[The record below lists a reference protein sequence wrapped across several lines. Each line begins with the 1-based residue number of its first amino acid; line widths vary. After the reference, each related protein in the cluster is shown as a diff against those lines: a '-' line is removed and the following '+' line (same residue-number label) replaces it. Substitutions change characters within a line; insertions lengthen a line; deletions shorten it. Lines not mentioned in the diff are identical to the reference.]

1 MRPIRSFVLPL
12 GTLVVLSACGSHDSK
27 DSVPVSMSRNPEPG
41 SAQATMQPGDVRIV
55 TTDNGIDLAL
65 LGDTIS
71 SGLSEYALSKAKA
84 GTDTAAVKG
93 SGFGAS
99 IEKMVKSQVQT
110 AIGTRVAFP
119 LSAVR
124 DIRDDNGTIVF
135 AGEPNPGNLF
145 KGTKV
150 NGKPLLE
157 SFSAADAQRFVD
169 AVRARKNA
177 AVQK

>member
-1 MRPIRSFVLPL
+1 MRPIRSLVLPL
-12 GTLVVLSACGSHDSK
+12 GTIAVFAACGNHDSK
-27 DSVPVSMSRNPEPG
+27 QGVPISMSRNPEAG
-41 SAQATMQPGDVRIV
+41 SAKAVMAPGDVRIV
-55 TTDNGIDLAL
+55 TTDNGIDIAL

-71 SGLSEYALSKAKA
+71 SGLSEYALSKAKM
-84 GTDTAAVKG
+84 GTDTAAVQG

-99 IEKMVKSQVQT
+99 IEKMVKSKVQT
-110 AIGTRVAFP
+110 AMGTRVAFP

-124 DIRDDNGTIVF
+124 EIRSDNGTIVF
-135 AGEPNPGNLF
+135 EGDPNPGNLF

-150 NGKPLLE
+150 DGKPLLE

>member
-1 MRPIRSFVLPL
+1 M
-12 GTLVVLSACGSHDSK
+12 
-27 DSVPVSMSRNPEPG
+27 
-41 SAQATMQPGDVRIV
+41 MQPGDVRIV
-55 TTDNGIDLAL
+55 STDNGIDLAL

-71 SGLSEYALSKAKA
+71 SGLSEHALSKAKE

-124 DIRDDNGTIVF
+124 DIRSENGTIVF
-135 AGEPNPGNLF
+135 DGDPNPGNLF

-169 AVRARKNA
+169 AVRARKTA